1 MYEGGKFRGVDFGWM
16 QAQWRD
22 CADKDEQMKIFRDMT
37 GATKGEILVALGEAK
52 EAGPK
57 RTGHCG
63 YLPEEKEAIVRMA
76 CEGRTPQEIADALG
90 RSSANAILIQ
100 IKKLRA
106 EGIDIPRFHRGRRK
120 RKAADPS
127 LPEVA
132 EPAPVPKPSE
142 PADGD
147 PSIEGLE
154 AHLRALIEEERSLS
168 GRLEWVRGKIDAY
181 RKTFSRL
188 LDLAGGGDGN
198 A

>member
-1 MYEGGKFRGVDFGWM
+1 MYEGRIFRGVDFGWM

-57 RTGHCG
+57 KTGRG
-63 YLPEEKEAIVRMA
+63 EYLPEEKEAIVRMA

-90 RSSANAILIQ
+90 RSTAKAISIQ
-100 IKKLRA
+100 MTKLRA
-106 EGIDIPRFHRGRRK
+106 QGIDIPRFQRGGRK

-127 LPEVA
+127 LPAVT
-132 EPAPVPKPSE
+132 EPDPVPKPSE

-147 PSIEGLE
+147 SRIEGLE
-154 AHLRALIEEERSLS
+154 AYLRALIEEERSLS

-188 LDLAGGGDGN
+188 LDLAGGGDGL
-198 A
+198 

>member
-1 MYEGGKFRGVDFGWM
+1 MK
-16 QAQWRD
+16 
-22 CADKDEQMKIFRDMT
+22 DKIRP
-37 GATKGEILVALGEAK
+37 A
-52 EAGPK
+52 
-57 RTGHCG
+57 
-63 YLPEEKEAIVRMA
+63 
-76 CEGRTPQEIADALG
+76 
-90 RSSANAILIQ
+90 
-100 IKKLRA
+100 
-106 EGIDIPRFHRGRRK
+106 
-120 RKAADPS
+120 
-127 LPEVA
+127 VA

-154 AHLRALIEEERSLS
+154 SYLRALIEEERSLS

>member
-22 CADKDEQMKIFRDMT
+22 CADKTEQMKIFRDMT

-63 YLPEEKEAIVRMA
+63 YLPEENDTIVRMA
-76 CEGRTPQEIADALG
+76 CEGRTHQEIADALG
-90 RSSANAILIQ
+90 RSSANAISVQ
-100 IKKLRA
+100 MAKLRA
-106 EGIDIPRFHRGRRK
+106 QGIDIPRFQRGGRK

-127 LPEVA
+127 LPAVA

-154 AHLRALIEEERSLS
+154 SYLRALIEEERSLS

-188 LDLAGGGDGN
+188 LDLAGGGDGL
-198 A
+198 